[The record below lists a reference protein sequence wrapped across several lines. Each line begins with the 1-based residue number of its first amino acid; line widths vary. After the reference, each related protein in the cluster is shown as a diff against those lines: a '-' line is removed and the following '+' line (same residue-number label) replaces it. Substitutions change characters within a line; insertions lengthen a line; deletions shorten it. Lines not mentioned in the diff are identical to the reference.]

1 MTAII
6 YAETAAGWFDKD
18 RLTIKRSY
26 GSTRSCAPRR
36 ELLYPS
42 FSIPVSPSLA
52 PLYGDPSLNRW
63 DKSDSL
69 AGIKRE
75 IWRPIGFL
83 EVVPRYS
90 GDWVLDGSGF
100 PWVAKGFEKRV
111 VKWWDVKMNK
121 VAKCRTDC
129 DLRIIFLEEI
139 GRVKNNERWIGWLKF

>member
-26 GSTRSCAPRR
+26 GSTRGCAPRR

-90 GDWVLDGSGF
+90 GIEFWTDLVFHGWRRVLKKGWWNDGMWKWTSLLCEVSNRLRF
-100 PWVAKGFEKRV
+100 KNYFFRENRKGEK
-111 VKWWDVKMNK
+111 W
-121 VAKCRTDC
+121 
-129 DLRIIFLEEI
+129 
-139 GRVKNNERWIGWLKF
+139 